1 MQTFGRTASRPY
13 AARLASVEVLNP
25 FLGDTVAARYARAR
39 PALHHHVAE
48 LMLARQPRVGWAI
61 DLACGTGLS
70 TTPLLEVA
78 RQVVGVDASSEM
90 LTLAPRS
97 ERVSYTLATA
107 ERIPFD
113 DGTFDLAT
121 ICSALHWFH
130 PRALQELHRVVR
142 DEGTLVVYDV
152 WFPAEMVGEPR
163 FAEWMSAVCAPRY
176 PSVAKR
182 HDNLGALLDVGF
194 RPTWSADPR
203 YEVGMNLESLAAYL
217 MTHSER
223 VAAIEDGRETE
234 AEQTDFLTEGLR
246 FLFPSGVEQTMVFA
260 IRVHAFRRQSST
272 PGRPNDGS
280 AP

>member
-1 MQTFGRTASRPY
+1 
-13 AARLASVEVLNP
+13 
-25 FLGDTVAARYARAR
+25 
-39 PALHHHVAE
+39 
-48 LMLARQPRVGWAI
+48 MLARQPKVRRAI

-97 ERVSYTLATA
+97 EGVSYTRAAA
-107 ERIPFD
+107 ERIPFE

-121 ICSALHWFH
+121 ICSALHWFD
-130 PRALQELHRVVR
+130 PRALQELHRVVKA
-142 DEGTLVVYDV
+142 EGTVIVYDV

-163 FAEWMSAVCAPRY
+163 FAEWMSEVCAPRY

-194 RPTWSADPR
+194 RPTWSTDPR
-203 YEVGMNLESLAAYL
+203 YEFEMDLESLAGYL

-234 AEQTDFLTEGLR
+234 SAQADFLTEGLR
-246 FLFPSGVEQTMVFA
+246 FLYPSGGERTLVFA
-260 IRVHAFRRQSST
+260 ISVHAFRRQSYAA
-272 PGRPNDGS
+272 R
-280 AP
+280 A